1 MLNFTEAIG
10 VICLDV
16 YRFKNILFCLYLVL
30 SPDPAGDDTATAQG
44 KRQLKLF
51 GPFQLNF
58 ASAMVAQAQTS
69 QLLRRTRMCRY
80 GAGCRDLGV
89 CSFAHS
95 PAELQAA
102 PVLQKTQLC
111 TKFKRHGQCP
121 RGENCQFAHG
131 PSELRKVS
139 NAGRGRGPREPRLP
153 PATVPS
159 PAQTPQSS
167 RMGSKEAGEP
177 DREVWQ
183 VVRIKN
189 TFIELTEEPSA
200 RSRARRCSEP
210 TLW

>member
-1 MLNFTEAIG
+1 MSALCCTKSVRMPE
-10 VICLDV
+10 
-16 YRFKNILFCLYLVL
+16 KH
-30 SPDPAGDDTATAQG
+30 PDSRPYSDSVDGTATAQG

-131 PSELRKVS
+131 QSELRKVS
-139 NAGRGRGPREPRLP
+139 NAGRGRGPREPRLFAAP
-153 PATVPS
+153 STVPS
-159 PAQTPQSS
+159 PPQTPQSS
-167 RMGSKEAGEP
+167 RMGSKEAEEP